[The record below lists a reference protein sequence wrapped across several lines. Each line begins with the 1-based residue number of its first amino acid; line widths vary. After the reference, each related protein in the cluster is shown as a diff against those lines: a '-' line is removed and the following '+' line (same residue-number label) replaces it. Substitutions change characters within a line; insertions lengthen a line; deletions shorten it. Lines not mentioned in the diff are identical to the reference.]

1 MSETPSVDPA
11 VQRDPAHRA
20 PRPPLSSLPR
30 RRAAPP
36 ALLLALFAA
45 LVIASTSRSASAAAP
60 SALVVFGR
68 AEARIQDIVYSVVD
82 RVLRQAGWPLVPAL
96 AANEAT
102 IVRGCLGKEAP
113 WPCVESMATK
123 KGIERIVAVRVD
135 LERSADGTSQVVL
148 TGRLVYAGSSSVL
161 EQKRYCGACSDE
173 DLTAY
178 SEEISK
184 LLMDE
189 RAVQAGT
196 TKVGVTSVP
205 MGAEVRIDGKFVGIT
220 NNVFGTYPGKH
231 TVEVR
236 APGHEPETRAV
247 TAIDGKTV
255 TASVTLRTKG
265 SPPVAGG
272 SEGGV
277 VMDDDDGEG
286 AGGSKLRKYGPKAM
300 VGAGAVLVVTG
311 IVFLA
316 VLDEPRKE
324 FATPAELAADPH
336 YTDWTPPGIGLVV
349 VGAALGGAGGY
360 LWWKWGKSGPA
371 PTVATTSNSVVMSLS
386 GSF

>member
-1 MSETPSVDPA
+1 MSATPSVDPA
-11 VQRDPAHRA
+11 VRRDQAHRA
-20 PRPPLSSLPR
+20 PRPALSSLPR
-30 RRAAPP
+30 PRSAPR

-45 LVIASTSRSASAAAP
+45 LVIASTARPASAAAP

-68 AEARIQDIVYSVVD
+68 AETRIQDIVYSVVD

-96 AANEAT
+96 APNEAT

-205 MGAEVRIDGKFVGIT
+205 MGAEVRIDGKVVGIT
-220 NNVFGTYPGKH
+220 NNVFGTFPGKH
-231 TVEVR
+231 TVEIR
-236 APGHEPETRAV
+236 ARGYQSESRPV
-247 TAIDGKTV
+247 TAVDGKTV
-255 TASVTLRTKG
+255 TTSVTLRPGDSSK
-265 SPPVAGG
+265 PPVQGG
-272 SEGGV
+272 GDGVVIGGGGDNVDEGG
-277 VMDDDDGEG
+277 
-286 AGGSKLRKYGPKAM
+286 GGDMFHKYGPKAM
-300 VGAGAVLVVTG
+300 IGVGAVMIISGVVL
-311 IVFLA
+311 IA
-316 VLDEPRKE
+316 KDEDQEEGNLEERKY
-324 FATPAELAADPH
+324 FDS
-336 YTDWTPPGIGLVV
+336 
-349 VGAALGGAGGY
+349 ALGGTLFTIGGVAVAAGGAY
-360 LWWKWGKSGPA
+360 FWWRFSNSSDTT
-371 PTVATTSNSVVMSLS
+371 PTIATTSGGLVMGLA

>member
-1 MSETPSVDPA
+1 M
-11 VQRDPAHRA
+11 
-20 PRPPLSSLPR
+20 
-30 RRAAPP
+30 
-36 ALLLALFAA
+36 
-45 LVIASTSRSASAAAP
+45 VIVSTARSASAAAP

-68 AEARIQDIVYSVVD
+68 AETRIQDIVYSVVD

-96 AANEAT
+96 ASNEAT

-184 LLMDE
+184 LLLDE

-205 MGAEVRIDGKFVGIT
+205 MGAEVLIDGKIVGIT
-220 NNVFGTYPGKH
+220 NNVFSTFPGKH

-236 APGHEPETRAV
+236 SRGYQSESRPV
-247 TAIDGKTV
+247 TAVDGKTV
-255 TASVTLRTKG
+255 TTSMTLRPGDSSK
-265 SPPVAGG
+265 PPVQTGG
-272 SEGGV
+272 DGSVVVGGGGDGAEGG
-277 VMDDDDGEG
+277 
-286 AGGSKLRKYGPKAM
+286 GGGMFRKVGPKAM
-300 VGAGAVLVVTG
+300 VGAGAVMVVSG
-311 IVFLA
+311 VVFLA
-316 VLDEPRKE
+316 VLDEPRQTYLTKM
-324 FATPAELAADPH
+324 ELDGDPT
-336 YTDWTPPGIGLVV
+336 YRDWTPPGIGLLAG
-349 VGAALGGAGGY
+349 GAILAGAGGY
-360 LWWKWGKSGPA
+360 LWWKWGSSEA
-371 PTVATTSNSVVMSLS
+371 SPTVATTSNSVVMGLA

>member
-11 VQRDPAHRA
+11 VRRDPAHRA

-45 LVIASTSRSASAAAP
+45 LVISSTARSASAAAP

-184 LLMDE
+184 LLLDE

-205 MGAEVRIDGKFVGIT
+205 MGAEVRIDGKVVGIT

-272 SEGGV
+272 SEGV
-277 VMDDDDGEG
+277 VVTDDDDGEG
-286 AGGSKLRKYGPKAM
+286 GSPLPPWAPKAIIG
-300 VGAGAVLVVTG
+300 VGGILAVTG
-311 IVFLA
+311 VVLLVMDEEPVATKGPDVPEFYFESQNAGIATLVSGVA
-316 VLDEPRKE
+316 V
-324 FATPAELAADPH
+324 A
-336 YTDWTPPGIGLVV
+336 GV
-349 VGAALGGAGGY
+349 GGY
-360 LWWKWGKSGPA
+360 LWWKYSSKSTA
-371 PTVATTSNSVVMSLS
+371 PVVTTSSNRVLVGIS
-386 GSF
+386 GVF